1 MSTAAFSWESSGLTD
16 KGNMRD
22 HNEDAFLEL
31 PTRGVWVVADGMGGH
46 QSGDL
51 ASQMVIDLV
60 ARIGASEKRSQVV
73 EYVEDALITANR
85 RLYRKSLEGERP
97 TVIGSTVA
105 ALVVV
110 GGYAV
115 SAWAGDSRV
124 YRLRAGVL
132 EQVSRDHS
140 EVEELIEQG
149 VLTRATA
156 EEHPAANVITR
167 AVGGAEDLY
176 LEMELVRLKN
186 LDRFLLCSDG
196 LYKELKEQEIAAYLA
211 EGDSAQACAQLLNTA
226 LSRRCTDNVT
236 ALVVDF
242 MAVAA

>member
-1 MSTAAFSWESSGLTD
+1 MSIAAFRWESSARTD
-16 KGNMRD
+16 KGNVRD
-22 HNEDAFLEL
+22 HNEDACLEL
-31 PTRGVWVVADGMGGH
+31 PGRGVWVVADGMGGH

-51 ASQMVIDLV
+51 ASQMVVDLV
-60 ARIGASEKRSQVV
+60 AQIGVHDRPSRLVDF
-73 EYVEDALITANR
+73 VEDALMTANR

-105 ALVVV
+105 ALLAV
-110 GGYAV
+110 GGYAI

-124 YRLRAGVL
+124 YRLRGGVL

-140 EVEELIEQG
+140 EVEELIDQG
-149 VLTRATA
+149 VLSRATA
-156 EEHPAANVITR
+156 EAHPAANVITR

-176 LEMELVRLKN
+176 LDLELLQLQN

-196 LYKELKEQEIAAYLA
+196 LYKELTEQEIAVLLA
-211 EGDSAQACAQLLNTA
+211 DGDCKEACSQLLGTA
-226 LSRRCTDNVT
+226 LSRKCTDNVT

-242 MAVAA
+242 LAVAA

>member
-16 KGNMRD
+16 KGNMCD

-73 EYVEDALITANR
+73 DYVEDALITANR

-110 GGYAV
+110 GDYAV

>member
-1 MSTAAFSWESSGLTD
+1 MSIAAFRWESSARTD
-16 KGNMRD
+16 KGNVRD
-22 HNEDAFLEL
+22 HNEDACLEL
-31 PTRGVWVVADGMGGH
+31 PGRGVWVVADGMGGH

-51 ASQMVIDLV
+51 ASQMVVDLV
-60 ARIGASEKRSQVV
+60 AQIGVHDKPSRLVDL
-73 EYVEDALITANR
+73 VEDALMTANR

-105 ALVVV
+105 ALLAV
-110 GGYAV
+110 GGYAI

-124 YRLRAGVL
+124 YRLRGGVL

-140 EVEELIEQG
+140 EVEELIDQG
-149 VLTRATA
+149 VLSRATA
-156 EEHPAANVITR
+156 EDHPAANVITR

-176 LEMELVRLKN
+176 LDLELLQLQN

-196 LYKELKEQEIAAYLA
+196 LYKELTEQEIAVLLA
-211 EGDSAQACAQLLNTA
+211 DGDCKEACSQLLGTA
-226 LSRRCTDNVT
+226 LSRKCTDNVT

-242 MAVAA
+242 LAVAA